1 MGVLS
6 PRPCLVRHWGL
17 TSHAKH
23 GLYPPSSGLS
33 SASWSFRCVVRRIHS
48 PRAQRTSPVSSIPV
62 CGTPCVCGVSACVF
76 MQCLCRSPA
85 SEGAF
90 AAPGAPSSSFVPQ
103 EASSLG
109 QTGPGLCTR
118 SGQDNE
124 IPPVMPALLKLRA
137 FLPLF
142 RRIAWPENRE
152 NVSAVILLLV
162 LHPQAFSFAT
172 EICFRAA
179 SSSSAVLLFAA
190 STA

>member
-1 MGVLS
+1 MQGALGHVRFVKCYGPRSRGRRMDLGVLS

-48 PRAQRTSPVSSIPV
+48 PRAQRTSPLSSIPV

-90 AAPGAPSSSFVPQ
+90 LAPGAPSSSFVPQ

-109 QTGPGLCTR
+109 RTGPGLWGLTLPGLGPWGLQGGCR
-118 SGQDNE
+118 LSGE
-124 IPPVMPALLKLRA
+124 GGL
-137 FLPLF
+137 
-142 RRIAWPENRE
+142 
-152 NVSAVILLLV
+152 
-162 LHPQAFSFAT
+162 
-172 EICFRAA
+172 
-179 SSSSAVLLFAA
+179 
-190 STA
+190 